1 MQFFPLPAAVAAA
14 LALSGLQ
21 VRAES
26 DPAQPPSETIA
37 PPAQPSEWKVY
48 EGQSYRIEADGNLS
62 CYSEDGQNCKRGN
75 RSADPAVIKPLTC
88 GPNHKGLYGITG
100 YDKTDHWCNTAYA
113 NLFAKWENY
122 EMLGFSGLLSKTPNN
137 DPMCVSSNGINC
149 DWYSTERAPLPDR
162 TIKPVVCG
170 QALLK
175 DRWGITGYEEHW
187 PNHWCQSPE
196 IVASNLTHPPVREV
210 DPAGRVTFTFAS
222 LPAWTAAD
230 SPVFHVRMATAPRDF
245 DGLWIFDRNEN
256 RLEVFPAQYY
266 IDYPLE
272 MKIHR
277 QGDRFVAASR
287 WRGEWLDG
295 YALGSTKNRSNELF
309 IKYGTP
315 SSADPEVPQF
325 VMAVPRE
332 KPRY

>member
-48 EGQSYRIEADGNLS
+48 LDHSFRIEVDGNLS
-62 CYSEDGQNCKRGN
+62 CYSEDGQVCKPGN
-75 RSADPAVIKPLTC
+75 RSTDPAVIKPLTC
-88 GPNHKGLYGITG
+88 GPNHKDRYGNTG
-100 YDKTDHWCNTAYA
+100 YDETDHWCNRVYA

-137 DPMCVSSNGINC
+137 DPMCVSSNGIDC
-149 DWYSTERAPLPDR
+149 DWNSRERAPVPGR

-175 DRWGITGYEEHW
+175 TRRRITGYEEHW
-187 PNHWCQSPE
+187 PNHWCQSRE
-196 IVASNLTHPPVREV
+196 IVASNLTHPPVRGV
-210 DPAGRVTFTFAS
+210 DPAGRVTFTVAS
-222 LPAWTAAD
+222 LPARTAAD
-230 SPVFHVRMATAPRDF
+230 SRFHVRMATAASDF
-245 DGLWIFDRNEN
+245 DGLWTFDRNEN
-256 RLEVFPAQYY
+256 RL
-266 IDYPLE
+266 D
-272 MKIHR
+272 
-277 QGDRFVAASR
+277 
-287 WRGEWLDG
+287 
-295 YALGSTKNRSNELF
+295 
-309 IKYGTP
+309 IKYGTA

-325 VMAVPRE
+325 VMTVPRE